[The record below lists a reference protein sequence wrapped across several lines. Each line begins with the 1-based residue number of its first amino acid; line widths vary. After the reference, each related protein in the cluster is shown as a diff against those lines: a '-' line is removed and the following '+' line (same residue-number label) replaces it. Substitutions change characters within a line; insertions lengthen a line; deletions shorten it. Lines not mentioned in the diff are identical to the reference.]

1 MKHISLWGL
10 IVVPFALLATLGGV
24 TVYLFSTATI
34 SNVSDNVGL
43 HYIKET
49 ESRVY
54 DRVTD
59 FMAPLSIL
67 AELNRDAIA
76 HHPEWLADLDT
87 IGGRFYEQAVPYPY
101 MTFISLAT
109 ADGRY
114 INSTRDPFGSR
125 GDHHLANNYTGEP
138 RSLEA
143 FEYDPIQYIGPRIA
157 SEPSYPNYDPR
168 TRPFYQDAVKQ
179 QGMTWSSISPYFG
192 YHSLGVGLST
202 PIYDEQGTLLGV
214 TATSVALVALDKYL
228 QSIEL
233 VDDSYVFLAER
244 NGDLIATSSDEALFS
259 ETNGSTERMSLSSH
273 SNSVLKRAGEAL
285 IEGDQKLDVNGERFL
300 YHLHPI
306 ELPYGEVWYLGVL
319 IPESYYRNM
328 LTEYS
333 SALFFIVLVIFI
345 SIALAGSLIARFIGK
360 PILRL
365 NEAVNANSLERIRA
379 IPQPLS
385 YVHEINSL
393 GRGLQGMANKLSDV
407 MQNLEQKV
415 AQRTSHLKNEN
426 EALLAQS
433 TTDEL
438 TGLYNRRG
446 FNLLFEQAFELA
458 KQQNKSICTV
468 LCDIDH
474 FKRVNDTLGHVE
486 GDKAL
491 IAVAAVLKQ
500 HFRPHDIVARYGG
513 EEFMLIMVDMGKD
526 DAVSRLHKVRQTLI
540 KQPTHKDF
548 PITLSFGVTCTD
560 GSTHV
565 TLEELVNDVDAKLYQ
580 AKNTG
585 RDKIVD

>member
-1 MKHISLWGL
+1 MKQISLWGL

-24 TVYLFSTATI
+24 TVYLFSTVTI

-43 HYIKET
+43 HYLKET

-59 FMAPLSIL
+59 FMAPLNVL

-125 GDHHLANNYTGEP
+125 GDHHLANNYTVEP
-138 RSLEA
+138 RSLEG

-192 YHSLGVGLST
+192 YQSLGVGLST

-233 VDDSYVFLAER
+233 VDDSYIFLAER

-259 ETNGSTERMSLSSH
+259 ETDRVSLGSH
-273 SNSVLKRAGEAL
+273 SNSVLKRAEAC
-285 IEGDQKLDVNGERFL
+285 RR
-300 YHLHPI
+300 
-306 ELPYGEVWYLGVL
+306 GV
-319 IPESYYRNM
+319 
-328 LTEYS
+328 
-333 SALFFIVLVIFI
+333 
-345 SIALAGSLIARFIGK
+345 
-360 PILRL
+360 
-365 NEAVNANSLERIRA
+365 
-379 IPQPLS
+379 
-385 YVHEINSL
+385 
-393 GRGLQGMANKLSDV
+393 
-407 MQNLEQKV
+407 
-415 AQRTSHLKNEN
+415 
-426 EALLAQS
+426 
-433 TTDEL
+433 
-438 TGLYNRRG
+438 NRR
-446 FNLLFEQAFELA
+446 E
-458 KQQNKSICTV
+458 
-468 LCDIDH
+468 
-474 FKRVNDTLGHVE
+474 
-486 GDKAL
+486 
-491 IAVAAVLKQ
+491 
-500 HFRPHDIVARYGG
+500 P
-513 EEFMLIMVDMGKD
+513 
-526 DAVSRLHKVRQTLI
+526 
-540 KQPTHKDF
+540 PT
-548 PITLSFGVTCTD
+548 
-560 GSTHV
+560 
-565 TLEELVNDVDAKLYQ
+565 
-580 AKNTG
+580 
-585 RDKIVD
+585 